1 MRGNKDAIGSEEA
14 LDFTLNAGW
23 QKVTPRI
30 QRRLYITRLGFDVC
44 SVLFDRLVGIKQIQ
58 STDSIRYWYGADA
71 GVHGVLA
78 GNATAT
84 ECCILP
90 AK

>member
-1 MRGNKDAIGSEEA
+1 MRGNKDAIGSEA
-14 LDFTLNAGW
+14 LAIFINAGNRE
-23 QKVTPRI
+23 VTHQI